1 MLKITELDSGAAG
14 PWSQDLGSV
23 PVLIDHSVFPPREQ
37 QDWEYHWSHQRQKMK
52 KKEEHEVLRLKDLCS
67 REFWPS

>member
-1 MLKITELDSGAAG
+1 MLKITKLDSGAAR
-14 PWSQDLGSV
+14 PWSQDLGSGLVLIVPLCVPSKGTARLGV
-23 PVLIDHSVFPPREQ
+23 PVEPPKTEN
-37 QDWEYHWSHQRQKMK
+37 E